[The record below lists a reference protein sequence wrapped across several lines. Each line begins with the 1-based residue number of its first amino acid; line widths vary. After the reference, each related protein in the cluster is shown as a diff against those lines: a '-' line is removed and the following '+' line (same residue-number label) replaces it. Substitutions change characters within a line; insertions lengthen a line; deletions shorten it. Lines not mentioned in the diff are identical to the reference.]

1 MREKIQNRLKITVDG
16 LDLTK
21 ISNIEFYVKQVGFF
35 ACYTPEVISSTEMM
49 VIVPYKDAMRLRKGK
64 VELQFAYVNENGDPD
79 ATDPVEY
86 PVGALM
92 KEDGYDPI

>member
-1 MREKIQNRLKITVDG
+1 
-16 LDLTK
+16 
-21 ISNIEFYVKQVGFF
+21 
-35 ACYTPEVISSTEMM
+35 MM